1 MREIFKTILE
11 IAENNKIS
19 QPFAVGGI
27 PRGLYLN
34 NKKDLDSDIDITTNS
49 SDITRLAVLVAD
61 HFQKFFKV
69 FDDGHIALYLDDHI
83 VDFSSN
89 FISESAVD
97 YIGNVDKD
105 LKEVYSRDFTINTL
119 HMNLETLEI
128 TDPIGSGKKDNDEK
142 IIKTP
147 VPPEIS
153 LTDDP
158 NRLWRAINFSSRL
171 GFDIDQEIIDFVVNN
186 KKYFAEHPEIK
197 PAYIENVIG
206 ETIKIDPERT
216 LKNLITM
223 EILDLVPLS
232 GEFKKEIISRKM
244 VKRYLDGL

>member
-1 MREIFKTILE
+1 MQEIFKIILK
-11 IAENNKIS
+11 IAEDNKIS
-19 QPFAVGGI
+19 QPLAVGGA
-27 PRGLYLN
+27 PRDLYLN
-34 NKKDLDSDIDITTNS
+34 NEKGISSDIDITTNS
-49 SDITRLAVLVAD
+49 SDITRLAILVAD
-61 HFQKFFKV
+61 YFKKFFKI
-69 FDDGHIALYLDDHI
+69 FDDGHVTLYLDDHI

-97 YIGNVDKD
+97 YIGNVDED

-128 TDPIGSGKKDNDEK
+128 IDPIGLGKKDNDEK

-197 PAYIENVIG
+197 PAYIERVIG

-223 EILDLVPLS
+223 DILDLVPLS
-232 GEFKKEIISRKM
+232 GEFKKEIINRKM
-244 VKRYLDGL
+244 VKRYLDEL